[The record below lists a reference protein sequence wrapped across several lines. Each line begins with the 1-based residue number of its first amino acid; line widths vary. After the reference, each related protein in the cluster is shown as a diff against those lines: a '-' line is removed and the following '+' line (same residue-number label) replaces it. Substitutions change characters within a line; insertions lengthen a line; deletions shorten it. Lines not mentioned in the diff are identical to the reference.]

1 VAIDPFVIY
10 GELENLTTFGPAI
23 DRRQKLADIQQT
35 LAAADFKAT
44 LSDDVRLAMWR
55 KYLFICPLS
64 AVTSLARA
72 SIGAVRDT
80 EHRDSVRQ
88 QIMDGPGQGTTS
100 MQRDIQGGRPSELET
115 QLGSLVRLALAN
127 KVEAPLATSFY
138 GLLKPQENSARK
150 A

>member
-1 VAIDPFVIY
+1 V
-10 GELENLTTFGPAI
+10 
-23 DRRQKLADIQQT
+23 
-35 LAAADFKAT
+35 
-44 LSDDVRLAMWR
+44 
-55 KYLFICPLS
+55 
-64 AVTSLARA
+64 
-72 SIGAVRDT
+72 AVRDTPETRDQLFALIDETIAVGRAVGVELTT